1 MATVEPA
8 ETTNYE
14 KPALENTDTDPK
26 SPKELEKPINENGV
40 KIENVNVDLIKT
52 DDALAEMSRE
62 EIIESYKNVVAYL
75 NSLESKLTSC
85 EAEILSMKS
94 SAEYQK
100 HRDPSYREKILLRK
114 LSLKEQEIQEYVTQ
128 ISELK
133 TSQIPS
139 LTTSKSTLLDPAV
152 NIIVQKLK
160 TELSNTKASLEETQ
174 NELNAWKFTPDS
186 NTGKR
191 LMAKC
196 RLLHQE
202 NEELGKMIS
211 SGRVAKLEGELALQK
226 SFSEE
231 VRKSQCELDELLQ
244 DLDEDVEG
252 MQGTIYYLQQELK
265 KSKEKISTLEAKN
278 LELFNILDTSKNV
291 KIEENGDE
299 NDRSRDQKPSNFD
312 ESSND
317 SSYLILEVNP
327 EGEEYANMLKN
338 ADEESGKATESE
350 DTDYKN
356 KRSHDGSSKI
366 VPPKKQKRTN
376 VSQEITENL
385 DILDYNL
392 SVIKK

>member
-1 MATVEPA
+1 
-8 ETTNYE
+8 
-14 KPALENTDTDPK
+14 
-26 SPKELEKPINENGV
+26 
-40 KIENVNVDLIKT
+40 
-52 DDALAEMSRE
+52 
-62 EIIESYKNVVAYL
+62 
-75 NSLESKLTSC
+75 
-85 EAEILSMKS
+85 MKS
-94 SAEYQK
+94 LVIDDE
-100 HRDPSYREKILLRK
+100 L
-114 LSLKEQEIQEYVTQ
+114 
-128 ISELK
+128 IS
-133 TSQIPS
+133 
-139 LTTSKSTLLDPAV
+139 
-152 NIIVQKLK
+152 
-160 TELSNTKASLEETQ
+160 
-174 NELNAWKFTPDS
+174 
-186 NTGKR
+186 
-191 LMAKC
+191 
-196 RLLHQE
+196 
-202 NEELGKMIS
+202 
-211 SGRVAKLEGELALQK
+211 
-226 SFSEE
+226 
-231 VRKSQCELDELLQ
+231 ELDELLQ